1 MCGPQGRRASVLW
14 FQQFQPK
21 PLTPG
26 PPQVQTTEHQKK
38 GHKPKQRNSFLAPV
52 PQRQTVM
59 QVEQELER
67 GINIERVI
75 YWLQRT
81 RIQEIGAMPP
91 FIYTVSIHAGIR
103 QLYGQKLVS
112 VIPGLNG
119 LKHSTLLIS
128 IQGRLVIAVLAV
140 MALVSSW
147 ISLRTTKFSRRTL
160 YPIALCSIT
169 LGGGAVLAVITQGVL
184 RPDPWFTPQV
194 IIPLAG
200 MIFAASMNS
209 VSLAAERLAAEM
221 RRGDSYQT
229 ARSVALKAALIP
241 ITNSLFA
248 VGLVSL
254 PGMMTG
260 QILSGVS
267 PLVAARYQIM
277 VMCMMFAAAG
287 LSATLF
293 LLFIRRHTEE
303 VIPTKAD

>member
-1 MCGPQGRRASVLW
+1 MEMILEMADATHTIPLTDLALALVPVASVVAILHIW
-14 FQQFQPK
+14 SRDARE
-21 PLTPG
+21 T
-26 PPQVQTTEHQKK
+26 
-38 GHKPKQRNSFLAPV
+38 
-52 PQRQTVM
+52 
-59 QVEQELER
+59 
-67 GINIERVI
+67 
-75 YWLQRT
+75 
-81 RIQEIGAMPP
+81 
-91 FIYTVSIHAGIR
+91 
-103 QLYGQKLVS
+103 LYGFARMILQLSLIGYFLVYLFAAET
-112 VIPGLNG
+112 PW
-119 LKHSTLLIS
+119 
-128 IQGRLVIAVLAV
+128 LVIAVLAI

-221 RRGDSYQT
+221 RRGDSYQA

-303 VIPTKAD
+303 VVPTKAD